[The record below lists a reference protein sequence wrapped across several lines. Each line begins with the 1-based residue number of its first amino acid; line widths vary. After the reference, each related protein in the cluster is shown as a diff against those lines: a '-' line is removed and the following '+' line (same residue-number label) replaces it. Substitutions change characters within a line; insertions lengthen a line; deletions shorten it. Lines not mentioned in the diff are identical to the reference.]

1 MDIYVDFDRTLYNT
15 DQLYSDMF
23 KTINNYGITSDMFEN
38 GKQEF
43 FQKPILFNFI
53 ELTRYIC
60 NKYNM
65 SPAVISE
72 LLTILENG
80 EKYLYSDSNEFLLK
94 MKHKNYNT
102 SILTYGDINFQMLK
116 LTPLSTCNIIDN
128 IIITSNYK
136 FLLDLDYNN
145 SIFIDDNPRDLMGL
159 SQQGAKKVIRVK
171 RKNSKYYN
179 SKLLNNEIPIFYNLE
194 DLTI

>member
-1 MDIYVDFDRTLYNT
+1 
-15 DQLYSDMF
+15 MF
-23 KTINNYGITSDMFEN
+23 S
-38 GKQEF
+38 
-43 FQKPILFNFI
+43 L
-53 ELTRYIC
+53 
-60 NKYNM
+60 KY
-65 SPAVISE
+65 
-72 LLTILENG
+72 LENG